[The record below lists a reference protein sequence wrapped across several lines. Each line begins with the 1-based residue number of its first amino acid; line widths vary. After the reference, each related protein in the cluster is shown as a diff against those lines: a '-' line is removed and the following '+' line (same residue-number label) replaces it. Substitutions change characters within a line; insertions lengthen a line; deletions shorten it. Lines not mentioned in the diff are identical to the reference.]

1 MQLQSHP
8 ACRPFYEAGEM
19 TQLKAFYEEGRNIM
33 WMMLRSEPRPC
44 FNQQLV
50 TDIIQLARVARDS
63 GLPFDFWVTGSLVPE
78 L

>member
-8 ACRPFYEAGEM
+8 ACRPFYEAGEL
-19 TQLKAFYEEGRNIM
+19 TQLTAFYEEGRNVM

-50 TDIIQLARVARDS
+50 TDIIHRARRTRFGPA
-63 GLPFDFWVTGSLVPE
+63 PFDFW
-78 L
+78 